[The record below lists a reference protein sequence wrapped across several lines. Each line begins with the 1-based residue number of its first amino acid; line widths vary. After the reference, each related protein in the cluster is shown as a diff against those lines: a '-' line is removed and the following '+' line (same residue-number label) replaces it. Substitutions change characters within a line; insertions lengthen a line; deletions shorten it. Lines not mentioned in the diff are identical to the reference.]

1 MKAFKQ
7 AKAKSSGRP
16 PKAGVDRYQDG
27 SIVRSQ
33 RSPEETEDQIQATVI
48 AYRRKL
54 GVPEKAIR
62 DQRAECNFG
71 RLCLTGVITT
81 AQYEAGRRY
90 AEVMDRRS
98 RLDGGKSPWPA
109 PASLEGGAKGMEV
122 DRLDPDMARDADERK
137 AIEDRIASI
146 RRAYAD
152 MYSVLADLEQSVTY
166 RGVINQMKSA
176 IMFDHDIRFD
186 IQKIGNVRSGLN
198 VLMRLWQMRG

>member
-1 MKAFKQ
+1 
-7 AKAKSSGRP
+7 
-16 PKAGVDRYQDG
+16 VDRYQDG

-33 RSPEETEDQIQATVI
+33 RQADETEEQIQSTVI

-54 GVPEKAIR
+54 GVPDKLIR

-71 RLCLTGVITT
+71 RLCLTGVITS

-122 DRLDPDMARDADERK
+122 DHLDPDMAATPEERK
-137 AIEDRIASI
+137 AIEDKIISI
-146 RRAYAD
+146 RRAYGD
-152 MYSVLADLEQSVTY
+152 MYAVLADLEQSTTY
-166 RGVINQMKSA
+166 RGVITQMKNA

-186 IQKIGNVRSGLN
+186 IQMIGNVRSGLN
-198 VLMRLWQMRG
+198 VLMRLWQMQG